1 MQKTTEKG
9 AVQSKTGV
17 IDVGGGMRGVYAAGV
32 FDRCLED
39 GVRFDMTVGISAGS
53 ANIVSFLAGQQGRNL
68 RFYTRYS
75 FRKQYM
81 GWGNFL
87 RKRSFIDLDY
97 VYSTLSDSD
106 GEDPLDY
113 DALAA
118 NPAELVIVG
127 CHARTGQTRYFTRAD
142 IARDRYDVLKASS
155 ALPVVCHPYEVDGE
169 PYYDGALGDTIPVQ
183 KVLDGGCDRIVLVLT
198 KPRDTVRS
206 AKGDRRMARLLRLRH
221 PQAAARLV
229 GRAQRYNEG
238 VVQAKRLEAE
248 GRALIV
254 APDDTCGVDTL
265 AKDRDALLRLY
276 QKGYDDGAA
285 IAPFLAQS
293 WPS

>member
-1 MQKTTEKG
+1 MQPK
-9 AVQSKTGV
+9 AGV

-32 FDRCLED
+32 LDRCLED
-39 GVRFDMTVGISAGS
+39 GVHFDAAVGISAGS

-68 RFYTRYS
+68 RFYTQYS

-113 DALAA
+113 DMLAA
-118 NPAELVIVG
+118 DPTELIIVG

-142 IARDRYDVLKASS
+142 IERDRYDILKASS
-155 ALPVVCHPYEVDGE
+155 ALPVVCRPYEVDGE
-169 PYYDGALGDTIPVQ
+169 LYYDGALGDTIPVQ
-183 KVLDGGCDRIVLVLT
+183 KALDLGCERLVLVLT

-206 AKGDRRMARLLRLRH
+206 SKGDRRMARLLRLRH
-221 PQAAARLV
+221 PQAAARLA
-229 GRAQRYNEG
+229 GRAQRYNDG
-238 VVQAKRLEAE
+238 VAHAKRLEAE
-248 GRALIV
+248 GRALV
-254 APDDTCGVDTL
+254 LAPDDTCGVDTL
-265 AKDRDALLRLY
+265 AKDRDAMLRLY
-276 QKGYDDGAA
+276 RKGYDDGAA

-293 WPS
+293 A

>member
-1 MQKTTEKG
+1 MQPK
-9 AVQSKTGV
+9 AGV

-39 GVRFDMTVGISAGS
+39 GVHFDAAVGISAGS

-68 RFYTRYS
+68 RFYTQYS

-106 GEDPLDY
+106 GEDPLGY
-113 DALAA
+113 DMLAA
-118 NPAELVIVG
+118 DPTELIIVG

-142 IARDRYDVLKASS
+142 IERDRYDILKASS
-155 ALPVVCHPYEVDGE
+155 ALPVVCRPYEVDGE
-169 PYYDGALGDTIPVQ
+169 LYYDGALGDTIPVQ
-183 KVLDGGCDRIVLVLT
+183 KALDLGCERLVLVLT

-206 AKGDRRMARLLRLRH
+206 SKGDRRMARLLRLRH
-221 PQAAARLV
+221 PQAAARLA
-229 GRAQRYNEG
+229 GRAQRYNDG
-238 VVQAKRLEAE
+238 VAHAKRLESE
-248 GRALIV
+248 GRALV
-254 APDDTCGVDTL
+254 LAPDDTCGVDTL
-265 AKDRDALLRLY
+265 AKDRDAMLRLY
-276 QKGYDDGAA
+276 RKGYDDGAA

-293 WPS
+293 A